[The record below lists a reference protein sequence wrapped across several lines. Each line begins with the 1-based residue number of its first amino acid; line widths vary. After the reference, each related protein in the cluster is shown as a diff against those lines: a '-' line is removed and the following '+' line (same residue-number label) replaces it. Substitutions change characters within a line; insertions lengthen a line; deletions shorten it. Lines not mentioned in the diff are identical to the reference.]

1 MWGGDVDHIKGF
13 KSEDEAK
20 EAVKSKLKEN
30 INYCATIVK
39 EDNGTYRAYI
49 KYKTKTN
56 PSKNGLRWHNS
67 TTVFYGKKVIHNSG
81 TSISKVE
88 NSKGGKMN

>member
-1 MWGGDVDHIKGF
+1 MWGGDVESSKGF

-39 EDNGTYRAYI
+39 EDTGKFRAYI

-56 PSKNGLRWHNS
+56 PSKNVLRWHHC
-67 TTVFYGKKVIHNSG
+67 TTVFYGKKIIHGSG
-81 TSISKVE
+81 KPHLR
-88 NSKGGKMN
+88 